1 MAASGAPGSVDEGSG
16 VAHGVTSR
24 AASDRSGAAQ
34 QLEPVSAERLQSLKD
49 ESRPL
54 RLSPTLSE
62 HLQNVEV
69 SPEEGFLLSRI
80 DGSSRAREILSLS
93 PMPEPDSAGALIELL
108 NKGLIYWGGSANSN
122 VVRKKAQPTEKA
134 KPNGALDAQVLAEL
148 DRLLRLAEEDDF
160 AALLGLEPGAPESAR
175 KSSYRKLIGKFHPDK
190 FARSD
195 DVIHAK
201 LSRLC
206 AAASEGLTELAKP
219 PEQRSLSQAASEGK
233 GNDSD
238 SGFDKQ
244 SYGRELYDRGLR
256 AFDSHDF
263 WDAIQLARQAIEVDD
278 QQAEFFALLGRSLM
292 QNKKW
297 RKEAAD
303 SFHRASELDPDN
315 VEFLGMLGAIYQAVG
330 LATRAQ
336 TILEKAQAIDPAYEL
351 PELEPEPTFSD

>member
-62 HLQNVEV
+62 HLQNVEI

-148 DRLLRLAEEDDF
+148 DRH
-160 AALLGLEPGAPESAR
+160 PAPRGGGRFRGSTGSR
-175 KSSYRKLIGKFHPDK
+175 
-190 FARSD
+190 ARS
-195 DVIHAK
+195 A
-201 LSRLC
+201 
-206 AAASEGLTELAKP
+206 
-219 PEQRSLSQAASEGK
+219 GK
-233 GNDSD
+233 
-238 SGFDKQ
+238 
-244 SYGRELYDRGLR
+244 
-256 AFDSHDF
+256 
-263 WDAIQLARQAIEVDD
+263 
-278 QQAEFFALLGRSLM
+278 
-292 QNKKW
+292 
-297 RKEAAD
+297 
-303 SFHRASELDPDN
+303 
-315 VEFLGMLGAIYQAVG
+315 
-330 LATRAQ
+330 RAQ
-336 TILEKAQAIDPAYEL
+336 VEL
-351 PELEPEPTFSD
+351 SETHRQVSSR

>member
-1 MAASGAPGSVDEGSG
+1 MSTKLDQ
-16 VAHGVTSR
+16 
-24 AASDRSGAAQ
+24 AQ
-34 QLEPVSAERLQSLKD
+34 
-49 ESRPL
+49 
-54 RLSPTLSE
+54 
-62 HLQNVEV
+62 
-69 SPEEGFLLSRI
+69 
-80 DGSSRAREILSLS
+80 
-93 PMPEPDSAGALIELL
+93 
-108 NKGLIYWGGSANSN
+108 
-122 VVRKKAQPTEKA
+122 
-134 KPNGALDAQVLAEL
+134 AEL
-148 DRLLRLAEEDDF
+148 DRLLRLAEEGDF

-263 WDAIQLARQAIEVDD
+263 WDAIQLARQAIKVDD
-278 QQAEFFALLGRSLM
+278 
-292 QNKKW
+292 
-297 RKEAAD
+297 
-303 SFHRASELDPDN
+303 
-315 VEFLGMLGAIYQAVG
+315 
-330 LATRAQ
+330 
-336 TILEKAQAIDPAYEL
+336 
-351 PELEPEPTFSD
+351 